1 RAPCYAAE
9 VSTLAERLAWL
20 LAHRGF
26 RSRRGPAPAAGPGP
40 PPIPLFLK
48 GEGGRGP
55 PAAPATASAR
65 QGGFCWVGARGRG
78 PGGAPRA
85 EPCDEPFVDPYPR
98 RDQALDLLTGSIDPP
113 VRAALLKESPPT
125 DLSLEAWLARAQE
138 LQRLLKE
145 FRKGIGKS

>member
-1 RAPCYAAE
+1 

-26 RSRRGPAPAAGPGP
+26 RSRRALARATGLSASH
-40 PPIPLFLK
+40 ISLLMK
-48 GEGGRGP
+48 GERGLGLET
-55 PAAPATASAR
+55 AQAIASAADVDLV
-65 QGGFCWVGARGRG
+65 WLMTGAGG

-98 RDQALDLLTGSIDPP
+98 RDQALALLIGSIDPP

-125 DLSLEAWLARAQE
+125 DLSLEAWLARAKE

-145 FRKGIGKS
+145 FRKSIGKN